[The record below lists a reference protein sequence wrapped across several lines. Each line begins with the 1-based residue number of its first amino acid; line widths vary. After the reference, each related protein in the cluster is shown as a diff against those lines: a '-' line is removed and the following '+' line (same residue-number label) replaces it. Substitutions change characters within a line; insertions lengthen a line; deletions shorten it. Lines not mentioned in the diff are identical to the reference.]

1 VWGLDAVAAPLKEPF
16 RIRAPFL
23 DARPIRFTKE
33 LRDGDTAAWGGYQF
47 KFHHLPGQSWFTCGI
62 EATIDGKRCVF
73 TADNFFHQDQFSGS
87 GGWMGLNRSSP
98 AVYGLSAKKVLD
110 IAPEWVLAEHGGPY
124 VFDAED
130 YRRRVAWG
138 AAAAKACDSL
148 CVSGNHLR
156 DWTPHRVTAE
166 PHMQTAKPGDT
177 IAVRIAVSGTTAE
190 TVSLTVQGRGVFADQ
205 AKSLIVVPGIAAA
218 WEPQFKLPADLKPGR
233 HVFVVRVADP
243 HGTGSVDPYF
253 VVETR

>member
-1 VWGLDAVAAPLKEPF
+1 LVSH
-16 RIRAPFL
+16 I
-23 DARPIRFTKE
+23 
-33 LRDGDTAAWGGYQF
+33 
-47 KFHHLPGQSWFTCGI
+47 KFHHLPGQSWYTCGI

-124 VFDAED
+124 VFDAQD
-130 YRRRVAWG
+130 YRRRVQWG
-138 AAAAKACDSL
+138 IDAGKACDAL

-166 PHMQTAKPGDT
+166 PHLQQAKAGDT
-177 IAVRIAVSGTTAE
+177 VTVRVAVSGVSAE
-190 TVSLTVQGRGVFADQ
+190 TVNLTVQGRGVFTDQ
-205 AKSLIVVPGIAAA
+205 SKSLIVVPGIAAA
-218 WEPQFKLPADLKPGR
+218 WEPSFALPADLKPGR
-233 HVFVVRVADP
+233 HVFAVRLTDAHGPESADA
-243 HGTGSVDPYF
+243 YF
-253 VVETR
+253 VVENK